1 MVDAERYISVEM
13 SLIGSLLEIREM
25 QAGRLP
31 KKTWK
36 ELRAEIEKEIEKE
49 DSQMETTRDY
59 ISVEQSIIDS
69 LIEVKLMQ
77 EGKLSKP
84 TLEDFFAHLDE
95 MVEQEKANENNPDE
109 KIQ

>member
-1 MVDAERYISVEM
+1 
-13 SLIGSLLEIREM
+13 
-25 QAGRLP
+25 
-31 KKTWK
+31 
-36 ELRAEIEKEIEKE
+36 
-49 DSQMETTRDY
+49 METTRDY
-59 ISVEQSIIDS
+59 ISVEQSIIGS

-95 MVEQEKANENNPDE
+95 MVEQEKANEDNPDE

>member
-1 MVDAERYISVEM
+1 MDDERYISVEM

-36 ELRAEIEKEIEKE
+36 ELRAEIEKEIEEE

-59 ISVEQSIIDS
+59 ISVEQSIIGS

-95 MVEQEKANENNPDE
+95 LVEQEKANEDNTDE

>member
-1 MVDAERYISVEM
+1 M
-13 SLIGSLLEIREM
+13 
-25 QAGRLP
+25 
-31 KKTWK
+31 
-36 ELRAEIEKEIEKE
+36 EIEEE
-49 DSQMETTRDY
+49 DLQMETTRDY

-77 EGKLSKP
+77 EGKLPKL

>member
-1 MVDAERYISVEM
+1 MDAERYISVEM

-36 ELRAEIEKEIEKE
+36 EFRAEIEKEIEEE

-59 ISVEQSIIDS
+59 ISVEQSIIGS

-95 MVEQEKANENNPDE
+95 LVEQEKANEDNTDE